1 MSNIIKTKI
10 YYLIFFILIFLLIG
24 GLLFFKLNSQKKLE
38 QEIKNNSQTSMEL
51 LSPAFNNNDFIPQ
64 KYTCDGENIS
74 PPLIIKEV
82 PQGTKSLVLIVDDP
96 DAPIKVWVH
105 WLVWNISPSVK
116 EIKEGEKVEGAVEG
130 LNDFG
135 RNSYGGPCPPRGVH
149 HYHFK
154 LYALNKTI
162 NLPSSS
168 RKKDLEEAILGS
180 VIAKAELVGLYQ
192 RKRR

>member
-1 MSNIIKTKI
+1 MSNMIKTKI
-10 YYLIFFILIFLLIG
+10 YYLIFFILIFSLIG

-51 LSPAFNNNDFIPQ
+51 LSSAFNNNDFIPQ
-64 KYTCDGENIS
+64 KYTCDGEDIN
-74 PPLIIKEV
+74 PPLVIKEV
-82 PQGTKSLVLIVDDP
+82 PEGTKSLVLIVDDP
-96 DAPIKVWVH
+96 DAPMKVWVH
-105 WLVWNISPSVK
+105 WLVWNIPPSVK

-135 RNSYGGPCPPRGVH
+135 RNSYGGPCPPYGTH

-168 RKKDLEEAILGS
+168 GKKDLEKAISGS
-180 VIAKAELVGLYQ
+180 IIAKTELIGLYQ
-192 RKRR
+192 RKR